1 MTEIEKTIIVAQN
14 ITHSMNL
21 EGFYPDPYSAVRIAA
36 NSMERGLTI
45 KDDRTVVGP
54 QNTDHASLVAYI
66 ADGTDIVSWVIRDYM
81 SIHLESNK
89 RGGRKIAAIKV
100 LRAVAGV
107 SLKEAKEAVEA
118 YQFKKEMPL

>member
-54 QNTDHASLVAYI
+54 QNTDHASLVAFI
-66 ADGTDIVSWVIRDYM
+66 SDNSDITAWCMQRFIFNNQK
-81 SIHLESNK
+81 IH
-89 RGGRKIAAIKV
+89 AIKV
-100 LRAVAGV
+100 LRSVAGV
-107 SLKEAKEAVEA
+107 GLKEAKDAVDA
-118 YQFKKEMPL
+118 YIFFNENSPS